1 MRRAY
6 SLIVLAS
13 LLASC
18 SVWPVNQDPAGME
31 YRRQANRVLEALQ
44 TYRRDAGQFPA
55 NLAAL
60 TPKYIAELPHVPSL
74 TYHAGDGSLD
84 YAYIPSWP
92 QLRPVR
98 CFSEGN
104 TTVWRCAE
112 NLKGPM

>member
-1 MRRAY
+1 MRRAF
-6 SLIVLAS
+6 SLFALG
-13 LLASC
+13 LLAGC

-31 YRRQANRVLEALQ
+31 YRREANQVLDALQ
-44 TYRRDAGQFPA
+44 SYRHDTGQFPA
-55 NLAAL
+55 DLAAL
-60 TPKYIAELPHVPSL
+60 TPRYIAELPHVPAL
-74 TYHAGDGSLD
+74 QYHTSDGSLD

-98 CFSEGN
+98 CFSEGS